1 MNRSEVIKNF
11 RTVTKAELET
21 MHTKQLMK
29 LLERSH
35 SLHVKIPEF
44 NPLNKLDIYKC
55 TVGEWNLYLNAIECF
70 QNKLKEIL
78 STREHISNKAETK
91 ALRKAKIKKG
101 K

>member
-29 LLERSH
+29 LLERSRFLIH
-35 SLHVKIPEF
+35 SVF
-44 NPLNKLDIYKC
+44 NYG
-55 TVGEWNLYLNAIECF
+55 TIEDAEKAQAF
-70 QNKLKEIL
+70 QRMVKEIL
-78 STREHISNKAETK
+78 STREHIPNKAETK